1 MENHARNEMTRRI
14 HCPCKACKNLRAFN
28 EPTII
33 RSHVL
38 VGGFVKDYMLSM
50 YHDETSTSSPLIN
63 PLDEIILDELF
74 DRMFDAY
81 DDFDDGGGDDDSGGG
96 FHGDD
101 VDDGPINSGSSD
113 DELNMVIF

>member
-1 MENHARNEMTRRI
+1 MMRMPPRPLMENPH
-14 HCPCKACKNLRAFN
+14 
-28 EPTII
+28 
-33 RSHVL
+33 
-38 VGGFVKDYMLSM
+38 
-50 YHDETSTSSPLIN
+50 
-63 PLDEIILDELF
+63 DEIIQNVEFDRLF
-74 DRMFDAY
+74 DVY

>member
-1 MENHARNEMTRRI
+1 
-14 HCPCKACKNLRAFN
+14 
-28 EPTII
+28 
-33 RSHVL
+33 
-38 VGGFVKDYMLSM
+38 
-50 YHDETSTSSPLIN
+50 
-63 PLDEIILDELF
+63 
-74 DRMFDAY
+74 MFDAY